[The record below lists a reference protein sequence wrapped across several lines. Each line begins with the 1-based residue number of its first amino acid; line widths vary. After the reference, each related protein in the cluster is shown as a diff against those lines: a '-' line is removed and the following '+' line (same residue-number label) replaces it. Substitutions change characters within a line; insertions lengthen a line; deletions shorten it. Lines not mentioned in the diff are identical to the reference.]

1 MFTESAHP
9 RPATISGVT
18 EFSDD
23 ERKHLEFVQAAI
35 VRMATA
41 SGWVKG
47 WAVTVGVGAYGVG
60 RLTLLP
66 ELSLIGVVAV
76 ALLALLD
83 ARYLMLERR
92 FRALFERVRKRT
104 ATDYD
109 MAIRPADASLDSAVK
124 SWSVLG
130 FYGALLALGVVASV
144 SALIR

>member
-1 MFTESAHP
+1 MTNGA
-9 RPATISGVT
+9 RGCPATISGVT
-18 EFSDD
+18 DFSDD

-47 WAVTVGVGAYGVG
+47 WAVTVGVAAYGVA

-83 ARYLMLERR
+83 ARYLVLERR
-92 FRALFERVRKRT
+92 SRALFERVRNRT
-104 ATDYD
+104 ARDYD
-109 MAIRPADASLDSAVK
+109 MALRPADASLSAAVT

-130 FYGALLALGVVASV
+130 FYAVLLAIGVVASV
-144 SALIR
+144 SALAR